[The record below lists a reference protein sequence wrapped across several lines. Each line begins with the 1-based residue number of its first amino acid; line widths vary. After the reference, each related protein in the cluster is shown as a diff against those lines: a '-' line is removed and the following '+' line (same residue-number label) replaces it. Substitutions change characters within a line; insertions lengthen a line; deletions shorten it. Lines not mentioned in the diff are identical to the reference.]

1 MKTNTQ
7 VPKFYAWN
15 TVTGQYYSRVT
26 QAFTAPGQFSY
37 CELDAQQLAVVRAT
51 FRNVESCPCPNPT
64 PEPDAPAK
72 PVTVVP
78 QVEYNALCAVA
89 EAAQKFYQYYF
100 NDLAKNNPG
109 FIAKLYVQDYGAM
122 NDAYCAIE
130 QARAKLAKARKGN

>member
-15 TVTGQYYSRVT
+15 TVTGQYYSRAT

-51 FRNVESCPCPNPT
+51 FRNVESCPCSNPT

-89 EAAQKFYQYYF
+89 KCAQSRKSASTKDYRERYTALEDQA
-100 NDLAKNNPG
+100 LAILDTIRNG
-109 FIAKLYVQDYGAM
+109 GA
-122 NDAYCAIE
+122 N
-130 QARAKLAKARKGN
+130 